1 MEIAISIA
9 ALIVGCIIGWLAQK
23 SRQQALITKNEMLT
37 KQADETKDEAQ
48 RQLAA
53 VKEEAERRLE
63 SAKAEAQ
70 QNMNN
75 AKAEAQQ
82 QLDIA
87 KREASERLEATKA
100 EAQQQLEATKKEAS
114 EQLART
120 KAEAQQ
126 QLEATKKEASE
137 QLAKTKAEAQQ
148 QLEATKKE
156 ASEQLAKTKA
166 EAQQQLEAVKK
177 EASEQLEATK
187 KEASDLLAKTKAEAE
202 AQQQKALAEKD
213 AAWNDIMKGQEQ
225 RFNETMA
232 RMSEQMKNATAAM
245 LKDRQ
250 KEFADSSNQQLGQIV
265 NPLRETID
273 KMKQT
278 MADTTLKQTE
288 MSSVLKDNIER
299 SMQQAMAAK
308 KSAEEL
314 ANALK
319 HGSKVQGDWGEA
331 VLDELLTSQGLVR
344 GIHYDT
350 QAVIRDAQGNT
361 VHTDDGATLRPDVIL
376 HLDQRREVIID
387 SKVSLTAFLDYANA
401 DNEADRQRF
410 LKTHID
416 SLQKHVK
423 ELSTKDYSAYVQP
436 PKVRMDYVIMFV
448 PHTGALWTALNAQP
462 DLWRKAMEQNVFIAD
477 EQTLFAALRIISLT
491 WTQIRQA
498 ENHEQVYRL
507 ANEMLD
513 RVGQFMKKYTAIG
526 KALKTATTAYD
537 DAERKLQ
544 PSGQSILQTCAK
556 LQKLGAKQSDKNP
569 LPQLIDIDEV
579 AALVQPADDQDDN

>member
-114 EQLART
+114 EQLA
-120 KAEAQQ
+120 
-126 QLEATKKEASE
+126 
-137 QLAKTKAEAQQ
+137 KTKAEAQQ

-156 ASEQLAKTKA
+156 ASEQLARTKA
-166 EAQQQLEAVKK
+166 EAQQQLETLKK
-177 EASEQLEATK
+177 ETSEQLEATK

-232 RMSEQMKNATAAM
+232 RMSEQMKNATADM

-579 AALVQPADDQDDN
+579 AALAPPADDQDDN

>member
-126 QLEATKKEASE
+126 QLET
-137 QLAKTKAEAQQ
+137 L
-148 QLEATKKE
+148 
-156 ASEQLAKTKA
+156 
-166 EAQQQLEAVKK
+166 KK

-187 KEASDLLAKTKAEAE
+187 KEAGDLLAKTKAEAE

-232 RMSEQMKNATAAM
+232 RMSEQMKNATADM

-250 KEFADSSNQQLGQIV
+250 KEFANSSNQQLGQIV

-579 AALVQPADDQDDN
+579 AALAPPAEDQDDN

>member
-23 SRQQALITKNEMLT
+23 SRQQALITQNEMLA
-37 KQADETKDEAQ
+37 KQADEIKNEAQ

-82 QLDIA
+82 QLDIT
-87 KREASERLEATKA
+87 KREANERLDAAKA
-100 EAQQQLEATKKEAS
+100 EAQQQLEALKKEAS
-114 EQLART
+114 E
-120 KAEAQQ
+120 

-148 QLEATKKE
+148 QLETTKKE
-156 ASEQLAKTKA
+156 AN
-166 EAQQQLEAVKK
+166 
-177 EASEQLEATK
+177 
-187 KEASDLLAKTKAEAE
+187 DLLAKTKAEAE

-225 RFNETMA
+225 RFNETMT
-232 RMSEQMKNATAAM
+232 RMSEQMKNATADM

-579 AALVQPADDQDDN
+579 AALAPPADDQDDN

>member
-23 SRQQALITKNEMLT
+23 SRQQALITQNEMLA
-37 KQADETKDEAQ
+37 KQADEIKNEAQ

-82 QLDIA
+82 QLDIT
-87 KREASERLEATKA
+87 KREANERLDAAKA
-100 EAQQQLEATKKEAS
+100 EAQQQLETLKKEAS
-114 EQLART
+114 E
-120 KAEAQQ
+120 

-148 QLEATKKE
+148 QLET
-156 ASEQLAKTKA
+156 
-166 EAQQQLEAVKK
+166 
-177 EASEQLEATK
+177 TK

-232 RMSEQMKNATAAM
+232 RMSEQMKNATADM

-579 AALVQPADDQDDN
+579 AALAPPADDQDNN

>member
-114 EQLART
+114 EQLA
-120 KAEAQQ
+120 
-126 QLEATKKEASE
+126 
-137 QLAKTKAEAQQ
+137 KTKAEAQQ
-148 QLEATKKE
+148 QLET
-156 ASEQLAKTKA
+156 L
-166 EAQQQLEAVKK
+166 KK

-187 KEASDLLAKTKAEAE
+187 KEAGDLLAKTKAEAE

-232 RMSEQMKNATAAM
+232 RMSEQMKNATADM

-579 AALVQPADDQDDN
+579 AALAPPADDQDDN

>member
-100 EAQQQLEATKKEAS
+100 EAQQQLEA
-114 EQLART
+114 
-120 KAEAQQ
+120 
-126 QLEATKKEASE
+126 
-137 QLAKTKAEAQQ
+137 
-148 QLEATKKE
+148 
-156 ASEQLAKTKA
+156 
-166 EAQQQLEAVKK
+166 VKK

-232 RMSEQMKNATAAM
+232 RMSEQMKNATADM

-410 LKTHID
+410 LKTHI
-416 SLQKHVK
+416 K

-556 LQKLGAKQSDKNP
+556 LQTLGAKQSDKNP

-579 AALVQPADDQDDN
+579 AALAPPAEDQDDN

>member
-87 KREASERLEATKA
+87 KREASERLDAAKA
-100 EAQQQLEATKKEAS
+100 EAQQQLEGA
-114 EQLART
+114 
-120 KAEAQQ
+120 
-126 QLEATKKEASE
+126 KKEASE

-148 QLEATKKE
+148 QLEALKN
-156 ASEQLAKTKA
+156 
-166 EAQQQLEAVKK
+166 

-225 RFNETMA
+225 RFNEAMA
-232 RMSEQMKNATAAM
+232 RMSEQMKNATADM

-423 ELSTKDYSAYVQP
+423 ELSTKDYSAYVQS

-513 RVGQFMKKYTAIG
+513 RVGQFMKKYAAIG

-579 AALVQPADDQDDN
+579 AALVQPADDKDDN